1 MAKIHVLDS
10 NLINKIAAG
19 EVVERPASVVKELVE
34 NSIDAGA
41 KNVTIE
47 VQNGGISLIRITDN
61 GRGIPRDEIETA
73 FLRHATSKLNTFDD
87 LGNILTLGFRGEALS
102 SIASVAQVEVVTMTS
117 EDEAG
122 TRISLEGGKITDKQ
136 SCAAQ
141 VGTVFTVRNLFFN
154 TPARRKFLKKPATES
169 GYISDAVY
177 KIALGH
183 PEIAIKFINNG
194 SAVFQT
200 NGGGELKTAV
210 LYIYGSDMAASLIPV
225 DVQKDGFRIKGL
237 IGKPEINRGNRSYEI
252 FFINGR
258 YIKSPLV
265 AQAVE
270 DAYKGRVMVGKFPV
284 FMLDLTVPPNTV
296 DVNVHPAKLEAR
308 FSDENLIYDLIYGA
322 VFNALKKEVLIPKV
336 EWDAPKNKNVDFL
349 KPAEIDKT
357 ASDKEESPAKDSEK
371 GIETAVEKTAENA
384 VKTPVE
390 PETVTERTSVE
401 KPAEENKDVLVFAEP
416 STRDEKMGVS
426 QKMSEAYDRIM
437 QGGIKA
443 EKNEKP
449 EDEPITEQKEQ
460 TAAVTAQTADKME
473 EKPVF
478 EPSAEK
484 PVQQDFLDKI
494 DDKKRF
500 FNNYKIIGQLFNT
513 YWIIEQGNS
522 MYMIDQ
528 HAAHER
534 ALYEELVSRLNDDEK
549 PVSQLLLQPLALNIT
564 PAEAAVIEENRELL
578 ESFGFEL
585 EPFGAN
591 AYALRAVPYILHE
604 PQGAGF
610 FMEIIDELQKQPVS
624 TPYQTKLDAVATM
637 SCKAAVKGNDRLGFS
652 EAKEL
657 IERMLGLENPFSCP
671 HGRPTIIEMT
681 KYELEKKFKRIQ

>member
-10 NLINKIAAG
+10 SLINKIAAG

-41 KNVTIE
+41 KSVSIE
-47 VQNGGISLIRITDN
+47 IQNGGVSLIRITDN
-61 GRGIPRDEIETA
+61 GRGIPKDEIETA
-73 FLRHATSKLNTFDD
+73 FLRHATSKLNSFDD
-87 LGNILTLGFRGEALS
+87 LENILTLGFRGEALS
-102 SIASVAQVEVVTMTS
+102 SIASVSQVELVTMTA

-122 TRISLEGGKITDKQ
+122 TMIALEGGKITDKQ
-136 SCAAQ
+136 PCAAS

-154 TPARRKFLKKPATES
+154 TPARRKFLKKPAAES
-169 GYISDAVY
+169 GFVSDAVY

-183 PEIAIKFINNG
+183 PDVAIKFINNG
-194 SAVFQT
+194 STVFQT
-200 NGGGELKTAV
+200 NGAGELKTAV
-210 LYIYGSDMAASLIPV
+210 LYIYGSDMAAALIPV
-225 DVQKDGFRIKGL
+225 EAQKDGCRIKGL
-237 IGKPEINRGNRSYEI
+237 IGKPEINRGSRSYEN

-265 AQAVE
+265 SRAVE

-308 FSDENLIYDLIYGA
+308 FSDENLIYDLIYSA

-336 EWDAPKNKNVDFL
+336 EWDAPKNKNVEFL
-349 KPAEIDKT
+349 KPAEL
-357 ASDKEESPAKDSEK
+357 
-371 GIETAVEKTAENA
+371 
-384 VKTPVE
+384 
-390 PETVTERTSVE
+390 E
-401 KPAEENKDVLVFAEP
+401 KPAETAKRPDMTEEKKVKEEITAEAADKSGIGTEKAQERQKTEIPKDVLIFAEP
-416 STRDEKMGVS
+416 ASKDEKAGIS
-426 QKMSEAYDRIM
+426 PRMSDAIDRIM
-437 QGGIKA
+437 RGGTEKSGEKPAEILETPENIQTKA
-443 EKNEKP
+443 EPEEKPAPKTETIFERPSEKP
-449 EDEPITEQKEQ
+449 E
-460 TAAVTAQTADKME
+460 
-473 EKPVF
+473 
-478 EPSAEK
+478 
-484 PVQQDFLDKI
+484 QQDFLDKI
-494 DDKKRF
+494 EDKKRF
-500 FNNYKIIGQLFNT
+500 FNNYKIVGQLFNT
-513 YWIIEQGNS
+513 YWIVEQGNS

-534 ALYEELVSRLNDDEK
+534 VLYEELTARLGGGEK

-564 PAEAAVIEENRELL
+564 PAEAAVIEDNRELL

-610 FMEIIDELQKQPVS
+610 FMEIVDELQKQPVS

-657 IERMLGLENPFSCP
+657 IERMLKLENPFSCP